1 MEIIIYQDGEFL
13 KDNKESMDK
22 SCICLRFGYN
32 IHCASLL
39 RKRIKI
45 IMIMISWNIVN
56 LFTLDYSLQIG
67 YTDRVLHKRIPSCCG
82 MIIRQFAKKHGNNRN
97 PIRSRGECEGV
108 TKCRCGSE

>member
-45 IMIMISWNIVN
+45 ILIMIFWNIVN

-67 YTDRVLHKRIPSCCG
+67 YTDRVLHKRIPSCYG
-82 MIIRQFAKKHGNNRN
+82 MNNKYWEVFMA
-97 PIRSRGECEGV
+97 IQKYQAFV
-108 TKCRCGSE
+108 KVADT